1 MTVPSAGFHFLTF
14 DWLRRTAHRS
24 SKKLYEQCVKLE
36 KLWSHVFTTVVPLT
50 QRDTWYRKLREA
62 IDREQNQAI
71 WISETKVSTAA
82 LWWPFSRSPD
92 LGPFG
97 RQPIELPTDAILR
110 PLVDRG
116 PPLPPPPLEW
126 AEMAADWSA
135 FQVVVDDLSETNN
148 NHVPGLKVRR
158 PLSLIREEVADY
170 V

>member
-1 MTVPSAGFHFLTF
+1 MTAPSAAPCLTF

-82 LWWPFSRSPD
+82 LCRPSSRSSVV
-92 LGPFG
+92 LCPFG
-97 RQPIELPTDAILR
+97 RQPIELPTVAILR

-135 FQVVVDDLSETNN
+135 FQVLVDDVSETNN

-170 V
+170 L